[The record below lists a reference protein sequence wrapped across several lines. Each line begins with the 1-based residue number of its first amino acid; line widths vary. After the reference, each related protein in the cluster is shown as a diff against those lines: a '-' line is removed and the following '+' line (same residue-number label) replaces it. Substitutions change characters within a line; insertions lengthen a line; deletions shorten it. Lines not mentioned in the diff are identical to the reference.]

1 MTKHNKQ
8 IDLYTDLLIV
18 EALAGDQALL
28 KTAQQQDIVP
38 TIVDKVKS
46 YVESKVDPKDKVGSV
61 INMLTPGAI
70 MMTCKAMGMPWIY
83 SALFGLVASIFHFDA
98 ASVLEKICGE
108 LKQELAGGKK
118 VSSAKVKE
126 IAQSAA
132 ESQNTGTPTA
142 QEAEDAKKKADEAGL
157 NIGQG
162 EAANQADDGSFSFAS
177 QLRFAKLVRLATE
190 DCIVREAGIMDWIP
204 IFGGAKAK
212 HSSLMGKLLGVIF
225 SVALASAGL
234 LVAGDVINKL
244 LGRDNS
250 LDNTIQDG
258 KPTGG
263 TSTTQQLPTSSRQT
277 KPSYADTPMNGSG
290 NWIEDV
296 PNNES
301 SIQQMVLNFAK
312 EVYPLEGQES
322 TIESNPMF
330 QRLVKMIVWYNEASA
345 GGPVV
350 YIPRMFTTKKQMVDS
365 FVDTLP
371 AANTKA

>member
-1 MTKHNKQ
+1 MKNQTSQ
-8 IDLYTDLLIV
+8 IEIYTDLLIV
-18 EALAGDQALL
+18 EALIGDQALL
-28 KTAQQQDIVP
+28 KTAQSQDIVS
-38 TIVDKVKS
+38 TIIERVKS
-46 YVESKVDPKDKVGSV
+46 YVESKVDPKDKTGSV

-70 MMTCKAMGMPWIY
+70 MLTCKAMGMSWIY

-98 ASVLEKICGE
+98 ASVLEKICNE

-126 IAQSAA
+126 IAQSAV
-132 ESQNTGTPTA
+132 ESQNTGEPTA
-142 QEAEDAKKKADEAGL
+142 QEAEEAKKKADEAGID
-157 NIGQG
+157 IGQG
-162 EAANQADDGSFSFAS
+162 EATNQADDGNFSFAS

-190 DCIVREAGIMDWIP
+190 DCFVREAGILDWIP

-212 HSSLMGKLLGVIF
+212 HSSIMSKLLGVIF

-250 LDNTIQDG
+250 LDGTIHDG

-263 TSTTQQLPTSSRQT
+263 TAATQQLPVSGRPT
-277 KPSYADTPMNGSG
+277 KPSYTDTPMNGSG

-296 PNNES
+296 PNNEA

-322 TIESNPMF
+322 TIEANPMF
-330 QRLVKMIVWYNEASA
+330 NRLVNMIVWYNSESA
-345 GGPVV
+345 GGPIV
-350 YIPRMFTTKKQMVDS
+350 YIPKMFTTKKQMVDS

-371 AANTKA
+371 ANIKA